1 MMRAADLMTW
11 LLCALGGV
19 ALGVFYF
26 GGLWWTVRAIVG
38 SSRSVFLQLASLLL
52 RTAATLVGFYWVG
65 GGDARRLVA
74 CLAGFVLARAFV
86 ARRVRTSTPSA
97 PFREAPRETRP

>member
-1 MMRAADLMTW
+1 MTW
-11 LLCALGGV
+11 LLCVLGGV
-19 ALGVFYF
+19 ALGVVYF

-38 SSRSVFLQLASLLL
+38 SPRSVFLQLASLLL

-74 CLAGFVLARAFV
+74 CLAGFVLARAIV
-86 ARRVRTSTPSA
+86 VRWVRTPALSA
-97 PFREAPRETRP
+97 PFREVPRETRP

>member
-1 MMRAADLMTW
+1 MRAADLMTW
-11 LLCALGGV
+11 LPCALGGI
-19 ALGVFYF
+19 ALGIFYF

-38 SSRSVFLQLASLLL
+38 SPRSVFLQLASLLL

-74 CLAGFVLARAFV
+74 CLAGFVLARAIV
-86 ARRVRTSTPSA
+86 ARWVRTSAPSA

>member
-1 MMRAADLMTW
+1 MRAVDLLAW
-11 LLCALGGV
+11 SLCALGGV
-19 ALGVFYF
+19 ALGIFFF

-38 SSRSVFLQLASLLL
+38 SPRSVLLQFASLML
-52 RTAATLVGFYWVG
+52 RTAATLIGFYVIG

-86 ARRVRTSTPSA
+86 ARRVRMSA
-97 PFREAPRETRP
+97 WPLPVPEAPRETRT